1 MTSFFFWNVMK
12 KDLREVISL
21 ATAEREVDIL
31 LLAEC
36 GTSDE
41 EMAQALREA
50 TRHDY
55 TSLSVDGDKI
65 RIFTRLNA
73 GDWSR
78 RQTDALS
85 ARMVIWRVSVGKPF
99 VERLGTVLAHA
110 RSGFARSARPW
121 PDRCG
126 IWRLSIG
133 SRVEACSPTRL
144 DYRTARGIRIIYPW
158 RFVSNSTEVAT
169 PETIPNLWPEQ
180 FKIDVQTP
188 YTILRVQA
196 TFLSRVTRG
205 ILEGVVET
213 ERGQKQVQH
222 RLVVVAPAVNAYR
235 HTLIVAIRDVN
246 LAYPAEVRAA
256 GLAQKETR
264 HSGKSVPILGDTY
277 IETVYPTAS
286 NDEQMVQLVQR
297 ALQSEQTQAVILSL
311 IARSNEAQQP
321 TLTATEDQP

>member
-1 MTSFFFWNVMK
+1 M
-12 KDLREVISL
+12 
-21 ATAEREVDIL
+21 
-31 LLAEC
+31 
-36 GTSDE
+36 
-41 EMAQALREA
+41 
-50 TRHDY
+50 
-55 TSLSVDGDKI
+55 
-65 RIFTRLNA
+65 
-73 GDWSR
+73 
-78 RQTDALS
+78 
-85 ARMVIWRVSVGKPF
+85 
-99 VERLGTVLAHA
+99 
-110 RSGFARSARPW
+110 
-121 PDRCG
+121 
-126 IWRLSIG
+126 
-133 SRVEACSPTRL
+133 
-144 DYRTARGIRIIYPW
+144 
-158 RFVSNSTEVAT
+158 

-196 TFLSRVTRG
+196 TFLRRVTRG

-235 HTLIVAIRDVN
+235 HTLIVAIHHVD
-246 LAYPAEVRAA
+246 LAYPTEVRAE
-256 GLAQKETR
+256 GLAKKVE
-264 HSGKSVPILGDTY
+264 HPSIMKLPFSDNIY